1 MTALLTGSQSD
12 AARSELESAGWEYV
26 TARTWVLARIDHEE
40 PYWAEQ
46 TAQKLTAS
54 GITVDITPRL
64 REAMD
69 EEWTWANYP
78 MPWCTRTEM
87 REVSDE
93 AQKIYDDIRHGRL
106 LIHAHAPDGHTT
118 VAVVTYPDTGKSV
131 YLHGED
137 HLRTVASSYESPA
150 QALADFQ
157 KYHGSEMRLGP
168 APQTSTERAAD
179 DARTLLPV
187 TRVESEP
194 NHGEPETVPTYA
206 ADAGDDALLDAFLD
220 THRDWQKW
228 RTWSDDTTH
237 AIHEDQTLRIERV
250 HETAAHETAWTV
262 AAYDTPIS
270 ERAWVLTATGGTP
283 APVLQELLDHLAD
296 NANRNTNT
304 RIDEKTVTAATQP
317 LIEAGWKHTMDGR
330 GICWTS
336 PRGDAAVKFD
346 AFAAQ
351 HPDKALTTWT
361 AWASAGPTQLLWT
374 LTASTHTPTPLLA
387 ALTETLA
394 TGTGT
399 GTRSRSRSTRY
410 ASLSASPSVIPDA
423 HAAPGPS
430 LSKAAP
436 TCPPTGAGRRG
447 R

>member
-1 MTALLTGSQSD
+1 VTAHITGSQSE
-12 AARSELESAGWEYV
+12 AARAELESAGWEYV
-26 TARTWVLARIDHEE
+26 TADTWVLARIDHEE

-54 GITVDITPRL
+54 GITVDITPQL
-64 REAMD
+64 REAID
-69 EEWTWANYP
+69 EEWTWADYP
-78 MPWCTRTEM
+78 MTWCTRTEI
-87 REVSDE
+87 REVSDQ

-118 VAVVTYPDTGKSV
+118 VAVGTYPDTGESV
-131 YLHGED
+131 YLHGEN
-137 HLRTVASSYESPA
+137 HLRTVASSYDSPA

-157 KYHGSEMRLGP
+157 NYHGSEMRLGP

-179 DARTLLPV
+179 EARTLLSI
-187 TRVESEP
+187 TSGKTEP
-194 NHGEPETVPTYA
+194 DHGEPETVPSYA

-220 THRDWQKW
+220 SHSDWQKW

-250 HETAAHETAWTV
+250 HETAAHETAWIV
-262 AAYDTPIS
+262 AAYEPPVS

-296 NANRNTNT
+296 SANRNTAT
-304 RIDEKTVTAATQP
+304 DTKVDEKTVTAATQP
-317 LIEAGWKHTMDGR
+317 LTGAGWKHTVEGW

-336 PRGDAAVKFD
+336 PRGDAAVTFD

-351 HPDKALTTWT
+351 HPDKARATWT
-361 AWASAGPTQLLWT
+361 AWAGASPTQPLWT
-374 LTASTHTPTPLLA
+374 LTASVTTPTPLLT
-387 ALTETLA
+387 ALTEQLA

-399 GTRSRSRSTRY
+399 RKRSRSTR
-410 ASLSASPSVIPDA
+410 SAPTPATPDA
-423 HAAPGPS
+423 RPASDNPAHDLSKVVPPGPS
-430 LSKAAP
+430 
-436 TCPPTGAGRRG
+436 TGAGRRG